1 MQQRR
6 IDETEG
12 NTEGEVKTSALFEIE
27 AERGITDHANEPIK
41 LTKPSKLDAPAHE
54 MREHPRT
61 VMARNVFFCHLT
73 CDDTVHG

>member
-6 IDETEG
+6 IDETKGDTGEEG
-12 NTEGEVKTSALFEIE
+12 KTSALFVNET
-27 AERGITDHANEPIK
+27 ERGITDHAKEPIK

-73 CDDTVHG
+73 CGETM